1 MLSSWVQTGIQF
13 NRTRVLYRTLFLNYI
28 LHGFCTLFTGK
39 WVYHLQWNLCSIHVW
54 EEYRLLGTVIRLLES
69 KWWLFKKMA
78 LTQLLA
84 VLCDLV
90 VHVVLLST
98 FHRETIALFTIFFNL
113 FVLYKCE
120 MAYTLIV
127 TLEIKWLP
135 LKNKILIQFW
145 MWFFFTFHR
154 KQEHWKL
161 LLCSIHA
168 WEGFMLLGRV
178 I

>member
-1 MLSSWVQTGIQF
+1 M
-13 NRTRVLYRTLFLNYI
+13 LYRTLFLNYI
-28 LHGFCTLFTGK
+28 LHGFCALFTGK
-39 WVYHLQWNLCSIHVW
+39 WVYHLQWNFFLCSIHVW

-69 KWWLFKKMA
+69 KWWLFKKIA

-84 VLCDLV
+84 VLWPSSACGSF
-90 VHVVLLST
+90 VHFSQENNCTVYN
-98 FHRETIALFTIFFNL
+98 FFKFIF
-113 FVLYKCE
+113 LYKGE
-120 MAYTLIV
+120 MVYTLIV

-135 LKNKILIQFW
+135 LKNTILIQFW

-168 WEGFMLLGRV
+168 WEGFKLLGRV